1 MPSSPTETALY
12 LLHDLDRWTFGEL
25 LTSRAGWACQD
36 AQGVEAAVRDYRLA
50 IIQAVLKAS
59 GPEHAPLAQ
68 AVDDQRALRAGDH
81 APYTEAPAAWEE
93 VLAERFLQRLRRL
106 APFYAA
112 EAALTR
118 FAHGQ
123 YFKYSRRV
131 SYLLK
136 LPPALPCT
144 LAPPAHQP
152 T

>member
-25 LTSRAGWACQD
+25 LTSRAHWACTD
-36 AQGVEAAVRDYRLA
+36 GQGVEAAVRSYRLA
-50 IIQAVLKAS
+50 IMQAVLKAS
-59 GPEHAPLAQ
+59 GAEHEPLAL
-68 AVDDQRALRAGDH
+68 AIEAQRSLRPGELALYD
-81 APYTEAPAAWEE
+81 EALTAWESA
-93 VLAERFLQRLRRL
+93 LAGRFLQRLRNL
-106 APFYAA
+106 APFYGS
-112 EAALTR
+112 EEPLTR

-152 T
+152 S

>member
-1 MPSSPTETALY
+1 MPSSATETALY

-25 LTSRAGWACQD
+25 LATRANWGCTD
-36 AQGVEAAVRDYRLA
+36 GQGVEAAVRSYRLA
-50 IIQAVLKAS
+50 IMQAVLKAS
-59 GPEHAPLAQ
+59 GPEHEPLAL
-68 AVDDQRALRAGDH
+68 AIGAHRALRVDEQ
-81 APYTEAPAAWEE
+81 APYDEALAAWEAA
-93 VLAERFLQRLRRL
+93 LAGRFLQRLRNL

-112 EAALTR
+112 EAPLTR

-152 T
+152 S